1 MVPSIAS
8 QQDAKLDVS
17 HGEFAKT
24 MQVSSEA
31 DKGIWQLLKE
41 NPRVIIIT
49 FFANCGS
56 FLFGYDVLVQGAVT
70 ALPAFT
76 MYFGSPFGQDMILP
90 ALWQGL
96 WQAFAAM
103 GIMTGAFSNGAL
115 QDRFG
120 RKIMF
125 FVGGSVSAT
134 VGQMIAISIVFSRV
148 MDFTPM
154 AFKLA
159 FACQWVFAGFAM
171 VVGVFIPESPVF
183 LVAKDRISSAEKVM
197 KLIYG
202 SSGASTAERIQLI
215 RATMEHETASAEQSN
230 QASYSECFKG
240 TNWRRTRI
248 VALLN
253 TLQQFIGVSLV
264 SNSTYFFI
272 MAGMSP
278 NMSLTINQIG
288 VGLSMAC
295 TLVSWVVIAHIGR
308 RTAILTSFVAAGVIF
323 LGMGIAGFWT
333 TNNTAIRF
341 VGVALI
347 MAACCS
353 NLGVGTAYPIVAAEI
368 PSVTLRSKTLGLGF
382 LVNAFMTWVFSFCVP
397 YMFNAD
403 EGNLGGKIGL
413 VFCGFCIIGF
423 VLSWI
428 DIPETRNV
436 TYAQL
441 DYLFQQGTPTRAFG
455 KPMPAGGE
463 NQDD

>member
-1 MVPSIAS
+1 
-8 QQDAKLDVS
+8 
-17 HGEFAKT
+17 
-24 MQVSSEA
+24 
-31 DKGIWQLLKE
+31 
-41 NPRVIIIT
+41 
-49 FFANCGS
+49 
-56 FLFGYDVLVQGAVT
+56 
-70 ALPAFT
+70 
-76 MYFGSPFGQDMILP
+76 
-90 ALWQGL
+90 
-96 WQAFAAM
+96 
-103 GIMTGAFSNGAL
+103 
-115 QDRFG
+115 
-120 RKIMF
+120 
-125 FVGGSVSAT
+125 
-134 VGQMIAISIVFSRV
+134 MIAISIVFSRV

-159 FACQWVFAGFAM
+159 FACQWAFAGFAM
-171 VVGVFIPESPVF
+171 VVGAFIPESPVF

-230 QASYSECFKG
+230 QASYAECFKG

-295 TLVSWVVIAHIGR
+295 TLISWVVIAHVGR

-333 TNNTAIRF
+333 TNTTAIRYVPCFSAPSPSHFLLSIQKLTGSLARF

-455 KPMPAGGE
+455 KPVPVGGE
-463 NQDD
+463 GQDD